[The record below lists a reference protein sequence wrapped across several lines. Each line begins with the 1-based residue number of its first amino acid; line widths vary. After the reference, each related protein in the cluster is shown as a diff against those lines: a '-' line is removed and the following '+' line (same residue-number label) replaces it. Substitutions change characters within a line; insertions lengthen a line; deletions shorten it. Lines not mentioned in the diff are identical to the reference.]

1 MAERTIDGHAVSY
14 PLDPT
19 RWWPHAGVLDNKED
33 ETGGRWACHDCHLSL
48 LYSTE
53 RASDVINV
61 LQVHGYNVQYLG
73 KGPGPDT
80 TNACAPRWWKA
91 CYRVSG
97 LALAINGV

>member
-1 MAERTIDGHAVSY
+1 MAERNIDGHAVSY

-19 RWWPHAGVLDNKED
+19 RWWPHAGVLDDNED
-33 ETGGRWACHDCHLSL
+33 ETGGRYHDCHLSL
-48 LYSTE
+48 LYPTE
-53 RASDVINV
+53 RASDVINI

-91 CYRVSG
+91 CYRVPG
-97 LALAINGV
+97 LALAVNGV